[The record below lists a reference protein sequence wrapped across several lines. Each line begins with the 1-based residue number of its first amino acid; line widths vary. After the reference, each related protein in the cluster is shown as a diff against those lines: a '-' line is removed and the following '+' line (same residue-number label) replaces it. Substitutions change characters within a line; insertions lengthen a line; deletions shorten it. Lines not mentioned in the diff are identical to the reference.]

1 VKEKTIKA
9 QRRRF
14 LRECVRAGGSIVLSL
29 ISAPVWA
36 QRSVFIHNIR
46 VSVDSDKTRIVFDT
60 NGPAKHA
67 IFSLHEPERVVI
79 DLNDTTLSDTA
90 LGEVMFAPSIIRN
103 IRHASRKQGDLRLV
117 LDLDK
122 RAAVRSFLLP
132 PTGRFGHRLVIDLY
146 PQQSEMHAPVL
157 STHKPEEKLRDVIIA
172 IDAGHGG
179 KDPGAIGRRGTNEK
193 DVVLAIARQLQSLV
207 KGEWGMRA
215 VMTRTQDVY
224 LPLRS
229 RIKYARKHQADL
241 FISIHADASK
251 QRLVRGASVYVLSE
265 NGASSEAARWL
276 AERENAADL
285 LGGVSLDD
293 KDDLLAKVLLDLS
306 QTATIE
312 ASMDLGKDMLRE
324 LERIGRMHSERVEQ
338 AGFAVLKSPDVPSVL
353 VETAFISNTADE
365 KRLRKKSYQQAI
377 AKSLLRG
384 IRNYFKDN
392 APPDTFVAQL
402 NRTRH
407 VIQKGDTLSA
417 IAQRYAVDVKQ
428 IRAFNALSGDR
439 IRVGQVLL
447 IPTSDS

>member
-9 QRRRF
+9 HRRRF
-14 LRECVRAGGSIVLSL
+14 LRDCVRAGGSIALSL
-29 ISAPVWA
+29 ISVPVWA
-36 QRSVFIHNIR
+36 RRSVLIHNIR

-60 NGPAKHA
+60 NGPAKPT

-79 DLNDTTLSDTA
+79 DFSDTTLSSTA
-90 LGEVMFAPSIIRN
+90 PGEAMFAPSIIRN
-103 IRHASRKQGDLRLV
+103 IRHASREQGDLRLV

-132 PTGRFGHRLVIDLY
+132 PKGRFGHRLVIDLY
-146 PQQSEMHAPVL
+146 PQQSERQAPVL
-157 STHKPEEKLRDVIIA
+157 SAHRSEEKLREVIIA

-193 DVVLAIARQLQSLV
+193 DVVLAIARQLESLV
-207 KGEWGMRA
+207 KREWGMRA

-224 LPLRS
+224 LPLKS
-229 RIKYARKHQADL
+229 RRKYARKHQADL

-251 QRLVRGASVYVLSE
+251 QRHVRGASVYVLSE
-265 NGASSEAARWL
+265 NGASSEAAHWL

-324 LERIGRMHSERVEQ
+324 LEGIGRMHSERVEQ

-365 KRLRKKSYQQAI
+365 KRLRTKSYQQAI
-377 AKSLLRG
+377 AKALLRG
-384 IRNYFKDN
+384 IRNYFKDK

-417 IAQRYAVDVKQ
+417 IAQRYDVDVKQ
-428 IRAFNALSGDR
+428 IRAFNALKGDR
-439 IRVGQVLL
+439 IRVGEVLF

>member
-14 LRECVRAGGSIVLSL
+14 LCECVRAGGSIALSL

-36 QRSVFIHNIR
+36 RRSALIYNIR

-60 NGPAKHA
+60 NGPVKHD
-67 IFSLHEPERVVI
+67 IFSLHKPERVVI
-79 DLNDTTLSDTA
+79 DLNDTTLSSTA
-90 LGEVMFAPSIIRN
+90 LGDVIFAPSIIRN
-103 IRHASRKQGDLRLV
+103 IRHASREQGDLRLV

-146 PQQSEMHAPVL
+146 PPQSEMHAPVL
-157 STHKPEEKLRDVIIA
+157 STDRPEEKLRDVIIA

-179 KDPGAIGRRGTNEK
+179 KDPGAIGRRGTKEK

-207 KGEWGMRA
+207 KREWGMRA

-224 LPLRS
+224 LPLKS
-229 RIKYARKHQADL
+229 RRKYARKHQADL

-251 QRLVRGASVYVLSE
+251 QRHVRGSSVYVLSE

-312 ASMDLGKDMLRE
+312 ASMDLGKGMLRE
-324 LERIGRMHSERVEQ
+324 LKRIGRMHSERVEQ

-377 AKSLLRG
+377 AKALLRG

-417 IAQRYAVDVKQ
+417 IAQRYSVDIKQ
-428 IRAFNALSGDR
+428 IRAFNALRGDR